1 MTIRMSAIHVLRK
14 LGRMA
19 NPNPSPSSRR
29 SAKPHKV
36 KSIKLAEHLCPIVE
50 QSTIGGATAVLELG
64 AEMIQFLASE
74 AANEN
79 QKAIA
84 LLARFG
90 VEAKIEEEQ
99 PIVVLRPDGS
109 VGAWII

>member
-1 MTIRMSAIHVLRK
+1 MS
-14 LGRMA
+14 

-29 SAKPHKV
+29 SAKSHKK
-36 KSIKLAEHLCPIVE
+36 KSIKLASHLLPIVE

-74 AANEN
+74 AAIGNK
-79 QKAIA
+79 KAIA

-90 VEAKIEEEQ
+90 VEAKMEQEQ
-99 PIVVLRPDGS
+99 PIIILRTDGS
-109 VGAWII
+109 VSAWIV